1 MSESHLRVNA
11 PQVIHETIDDEV
23 IIINLA
29 TGNYYSVKGSG
40 ADVWDV
46 IQQSPGLTEHEVVAV
61 VASRFGK
68 AATEVDEHVASFLG
82 DLRTEGLLADDAE
95 PATVSTTGAANDG
108 GEFEKPVLEKFSD
121 MQDLVLL
128 DPVHEVDATGWPQPL
143 PETPATGSAA

>member
-46 IQQSPGLTEHEVVAV
+46 IQQSPGLTAHEVVAV
-61 VASRFGK
+61 VAGRFGK
-68 AATEVDEHVASFLG
+68 AATEVDEHVTSFLG
-82 DLRTEGLLADDAE
+82 DLRTEGLLAEDAE
-95 PATVSTTGAANDG
+95 PATVSAASAATGS
-108 GEFEKPVLEKFSD
+108 GEFEQPVLEKFSD